1 MKYMTYLDSS
11 DACLPE
17 ITNSGIYMFFL
28 NFEDNSALETVITP
42 TNVTKFN
49 EGVFNIKPNLK
60 HLIILSTTPPT
71 IETSG
76 STYTSMFTNNSWAPQ
91 LHIYVPNDSVK
102 TAYLTDS

>member
-1 MKYMTYLDSS
+1 MTYLDSS

-17 ITNSGIYMFFL
+17 LTNSGIYKFFL
-28 NFEDNSALETVITP
+28 NYEDNSALETVITP

-49 EGVFNIKPNLK
+49 EGVFNKKPNLK

-71 IETSG
+71 IETYG
-76 STYTSMFTNNSWAPQ
+76 STYTSMFTSNSWAPQ
-91 LHIYVPNDSVK
+91 LHIYVPNNSVK